1 MYEPIRV
8 EVKVGG
14 KEKGTGRRSFL
25 EKREKHGM
33 VMIAR
38 VLLKVFNK
46 DSYTKG
52 KQ

>member
-14 KEKGTGRRSFL
+14 KERGTRRRSFN
-25 EKREKHGM
+25 KREKHGM
-33 VMIAR
+33 VMSAR